1 MFLDTDYGSPLPRGQ
16 VYTCESRCG
25 NDKLSYLFV
34 KTSLISKHNLKS
46 VSLSKLVVSGILV
59 LCILLPVVCAQALGS
74 EDDISAQAEAAQQ
87 RLERFMR
94 ESIGPRLAYEY
105 KDYFFDE
112 KDAVELAGLAR
123 GASSELQEIYD
134 AQEGLRKRIEDY
146 EGDDWD
152 LLYGATGLWRK
163 VCADGTRTLL
173 FKGQVDYFAALASR
187 QQDRVR
193 ILGDIIYRCKIT
205 RDKWEP
211 AGDLL
216 MARALKLAGQNEAA
230 SKTLDP
236 IYSSKGLSDAVYF
249 RAEILKSQLSGIN
262 SIEMLE
268 GLFRRVGKSR
278 CGDDFELHLRLAFL
292 ALRLGEADLLKE
304 VIAKWPEGEDF
315 AGRVILS
322 EMEYQRSRGQLTEEA
337 LLQKSPFEVTL
348 AVKAAQRRRLEQYQE
363 LIEAICGK
371 EKFQTPAVL
380 YVTAQAYAE
389 SAPAAAVE
397 YYRRSALAQQEQ
409 KSDELEIEAVEI
421 AKQGAQ
427 LAHRVYYEEPG
438 HCHIVRQMINYYCR
452 IAGEKVDET
461 IQYLYTRLLNDEGRS
476 GEAIEL
482 LLKIAEGPGKYSKQ
496 ARLDLIIGELK
507 MDSDD
512 GAERYKQITELEE
525 LIASASG
532 PDEQDKL
539 VRAEAT
545 DLCCQ
550 LLLEEG
556 DKSAHKV
563 MELLSA
569 VEGMDIEKSA
579 ILKAGALLRLGQ
591 LPEAVRELLPAA
603 ESRGCEWAERGM
615 EVLSAVLAGPIDQCA
630 EEMADFAGYI
640 HDCDRLARYCLAC
653 ARGEWRPAAGLIGAE
668 FTVLAAGDDKE
679 KLGEAEEI
687 LIKLAGQ
694 GYDNDIAWL
703 RCKGRLLKAKG
714 EFAAA
719 AVAWGRVRAVSKSAL
734 QVQSRQW
741 WRAKFYEIQCWGK
754 LGDTSETDVAH
765 AVEVLESSFSDIPR
779 FWAVKLEGLKDGA
792 DQ

>member
-1 MFLDTDYGSPLPRGQ
+1 LG
-16 VYTCESRCG
+16 
-25 NDKLSYLFV
+25 YLFV

-59 LCILLPVVCAQALGS
+59 LCISLPVVCAQALPS
-74 EDDISAQAEAAQQ
+74 EDDISAKAKAAQQ
-87 RLERFMR
+87 SLERFMR

-112 KDAVELAGLAR
+112 KDAAELSGLAS

-134 AQEGLRKRIEDY
+134 AQNRIRERIEDY

-163 VCADGTRTLL
+163 VCGDGTKTFL

-187 QQDRVR
+187 QQDRER
-193 ILGDIIYRCKIT
+193 ILGDIIGRCKT
-205 RDKWEP
+205 NRDKWDP

-249 RAEILKSQLSGIN
+249 RTEILKRRLLGIN
-262 SIEMLE
+262 SNEMLE
-268 GLFRRVGKSR
+268 GLFRRAGKSR

-292 ALRLGEADLLKE
+292 ALRLGEAELLKE

-322 EMEYQRSRGQLTEEA
+322 EMEYQRAGGQLTEEA

-389 SAPAAAVE
+389 SAPAVAVE

-409 KSDELEIEAVEI
+409 RSEGLEIEAVEI

-427 LAHRVYYEEPG
+427 LAHRVYYEEPA
-438 HCHIVRQMINYYCR
+438 HSHIVRQMINYYCR

-512 GAERYKQITELEE
+512 GAERYKQIIELEE

-556 DKSAHKV
+556 DDKSAHKV

-569 VEGMDIEKSA
+569 EEGMDIERSA
-579 ILKAGALLRLGQ
+579 ILQAGALLRLGQ
-591 LPEAVRELLPAA
+591 LPEAVRELLTAA
-603 ESRGCEWAERGM
+603 ESRGCEWTERGM

-630 EEMADFAGYI
+630 EEITDFAGYI
-640 HDCDRLARYCLAC
+640 QNCDRLARYCLAC
-653 ARGEWRPAAGLIGAE
+653 APAQVKPLAGLICAE

-719 AVAWGRVRAVSKSAL
+719 AVAWGRVRAAGKSAL

-741 WRAKFYEIQCWGK
+741 WRAKFYEIQCWGE
-754 LGDTSETDVAH
+754 LPDTSETDVAH

-779 FWAVKLEGLKDGA
+779 FWAVKLEGLKDDVA
-792 DQ
+792 AR

>member
-1 MFLDTDYGSPLPRGQ
+1 MISP
-16 VYTCESRCG
+16 V
-25 NDKLSYLFV
+25 N
-34 KTSLISKHNLKS
+34 
-46 VSLSKLVVSGILV
+46 KLVVSGILV
-59 LCILLPVVCAQALGS
+59 LCISLPVVCAQVLPSG
-74 EDDISAQAEAAQQ
+74 DDISAKAEAGQKK
-87 RLERFMR
+87 LERFMR
-94 ESIGPRLAYEY
+94 ESIEPRLAYEY

-112 KDAVELAGLAR
+112 KDAAELAGLAR
-123 GASSELQEIYD
+123 GASSNLQEIYD
-134 AQEGLRKRIEDY
+134 AQKGIRKRIEDY

-152 LLYGATGLWRK
+152 LLYGATGLWRR
-163 VCADGTRTLL
+163 VCTDAQRTGLM
-173 FKGQVDYFAALASR
+173 KAQVDYYVGLTAKSEERQRILQDVISVCELSGPAFGRAAAELLKARALA
-187 QQDRVR
+187 
-193 ILGDIIYRCKIT
+193 
-205 RDKWEP
+205 
-211 AGDLL
+211 L
-216 MARALKLAGQNEAA
+216 MARSDRAFEEQARSELELILSGQGLADETRFAATLEKLKLAPNADGRQIDALAERMRQ
-230 SKTLDP
+230 SKC
-236 IYSSKGLSDAVYF
+236 A
-249 RAEILKSQLSGIN
+249 
-262 SIEMLE
+262 
-268 GLFRRVGKSR
+268 
-278 CGDDFELHLRLAFL
+278 DDFELNLKLAFF
-292 ALRLGEADLLKE
+292 ALRFEKVDLLKD
-304 VIAKWPEGEDF
+304 VIERWPEGEDF

-371 EKFQTPAVL
+371 GKFQTPAVL
-380 YVTAQAYAE
+380 YVTAQAYAGP
-389 SAPAAAVE
+389 APAVAVE

-409 KSDELEIEAVEI
+409 KSEGLEIEAVEI

-438 HCHIVRQMINYYCR
+438 HSHIVGQMINYYCK

-512 GAERYKQITELEE
+512 GAERYKQIIKLEE
-525 LIASASG
+525 LIASAGG

-539 VRAEAT
+539 VRLEAT

-569 VEGMDIEKSA
+569 AEGMDIERSG

-591 LPEAVRELLPAA
+591 LPEAVRELLTAA
-603 ESRGCEWAERGM
+603 ESNGCEWAERGM
-615 EVLSAVLAGPIDQCA
+615 DVLGAVLAGPIDQCA
-630 EEMADFAGYI
+630 EEMSNFDVYI
-640 HDCDRLARYCLAC
+640 QNCDRLARYCLAC
-653 ARGEWRPAAGLIGAE
+653 ARAQAKPLAGLILAE
-668 FTVLAAGDDKE
+668 FTVLTAGDDKE

-687 LIKLAGQ
+687 LIKLAGG
-694 GYDNDIAWL
+694 GYDNDIDWL
-703 RCKGRLLKAKG
+703 RCNARLLKAKG

-719 AVAWGRVRAVSKSAL
+719 AVAWGRVRAAGKSAL

-754 LGDTSETDVAH
+754 LPDTSETDVAH

-779 FWAVKLEGLKDGA
+779 FWAVKLDGLKGGA
-792 DQ
+792 NR